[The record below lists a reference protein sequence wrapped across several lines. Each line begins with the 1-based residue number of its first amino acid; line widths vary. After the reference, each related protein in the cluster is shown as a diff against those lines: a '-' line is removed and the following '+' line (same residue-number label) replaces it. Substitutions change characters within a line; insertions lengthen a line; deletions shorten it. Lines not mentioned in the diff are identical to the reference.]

1 MRKCNWDINKAKLIL
16 NTYRN
21 IEPLSQDELK
31 VMKSMLQ
38 FPQKFWRVIN
48 RYYNSK
54 RHWAQKNF
62 TIMLED
68 VIKEK
73 DAHVDF
79 MDKFDTL

>member
-1 MRKCNWDINKAKLIL
+1 
-16 NTYRN
+16 
-21 IEPLSQDELK
+21 
-31 VMKSMLQ
+31 MLQ

-54 RHWAQKNF
+54 RHWAQNF

>member
-1 MRKCNWDINKAKLIL
+1 
-16 NTYRN
+16 
-21 IEPLSQDELK
+21 
-31 VMKSMLQ
+31 MLQ